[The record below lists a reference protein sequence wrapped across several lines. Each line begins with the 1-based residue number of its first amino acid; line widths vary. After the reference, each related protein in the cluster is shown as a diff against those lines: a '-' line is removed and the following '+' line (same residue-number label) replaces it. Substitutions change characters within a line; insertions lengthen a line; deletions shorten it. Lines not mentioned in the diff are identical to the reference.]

1 MQIQMTHHSH
11 GISPCDKP
19 EVRLP
24 LSSGFIFD
32 LDNNTLTKKKIK
44 TAKQI
49 VEEVINESRRT

>member
-1 MQIQMTHHSH
+1 MTHHSH